1 LVGGHLVTAA
11 ISLGVEYTLDALS
24 GPDLTLVPGIYLENC
39 LFHPDFTVVLSI
51 EVCSSF

>member
-1 LVGGHLVTAA
+1 MTAS
-11 ISLGVEYTLDALS
+11 IFYRKWDSLDHES